1 MPPDRRV
8 PRLIRFPHPEGRVKQ
23 RESPRQTSAR
33 RRIGNSGRFRHSIQ
47 SPIRA
52 SHRRFAVNRLR
63 PFFSRPHAS
72 PWFPLALFETHF
84 AFATDVANQIT
95 LAPIHAPEKFRAR
108 SEPSGRDYSVWP
120 AEKRCIHS
128 GNRALNRCL
137 HVQAKIFR
145 AVGTRSASKAAR
157 KSRRPRGPHAGSVAC
172 AAMPAESASGFSFVS
187 FASFVTK
194 MDCSSICVK

>member
-1 MPPDRRV
+1 V
-8 PRLIRFPHPEGRVKQ
+8 RVK
-23 RESPRQTSAR
+23 RPRVGGSGSPAV
-33 RRIGNSGRFRHSIQ
+33 
-47 SPIRA
+47 SPILFN
-52 SHRRFAVNRLR
+52 RRFARRTGVSPLSGSVL
-63 PFFSRPHAS
+63 FFPQPHAS
-72 PWFPLALFETHF
+72 PWFPLALFETDF
-84 AFATDVANQIT
+84 AIRDGCGKSDHACTYSCDS
-95 LAPIHAPEKFRAR
+95 HAPKKFRAR

-172 AAMPAESASGFSFVS
+172 EPMPAKSAPVFSFVS
-187 FASFVTK
+187 FAFFVSK
-194 MDCSSICVK
+194 IDCSSLCEN

>member
-47 SPIRA
+47 SPICA
-52 SHRRFAVNRLR
+52 SHRRFAVKRLR

-95 LAPIHAPEKFRAR
+95 LAPIHAPEK
-108 SEPSGRDYSVWP
+108 
-120 AEKRCIHS
+120 RCIRS
-128 GNRALNRCL
+128 GSRALNRCL

-157 KSRRPRGPHAGSVAC
+157 KSRRPRGPHAGSVVC

-194 MDCSSICVK
+194 MDCSSICEN